1 MKNITITL
9 DEETAAWVRAQAA
22 GQNKSM
28 SRFIGE
34 HLQASMN
41 DRREYLRAYRRWL
54 SRPPLVL
61 TGEPEKYPSREEIHD
76 RSRIR

>member
-22 GQNKSM
+22 EQNKSM

-34 HLQASMN
+34 HLQASMK

-54 SRPPLVL
+54 SKPSFNL

-76 RSRIR
+76 RSRVR